1 MRTLFTLLLCLGL
14 LGGAGALVGLMAKFK
29 PEAQKI
35 ERERLL
41 PGVEVMTV
49 QPADVTLTLPSQGL
63 VQAMR
68 STVLAAEVG
77 GRVAKVSPRFKTG
90 ERFTEGEI
98 LVEIE
103 ESDYRSAMVQA
114 ESAVAEARAALVQ
127 EQARAEQAVRD
138 WNKLAPGQPPSE
150 LAARKP
156 QLQSAEAR
164 VRATEDAL
172 ERARRD
178 LERTR
183 IRVPFAGRLRATHT
197 EVGSFL
203 TPGARVA
210 DFDSTGRYE
219 IRLPMSLDD
228 YAFLE
233 ADSDAPV
240 ALSATIGGRDQR
252 WQGRLVRT
260 EGEVERSSR
269 SVHLVAE
276 IAEDKEP
283 QNEFLKPGLFLRA
296 EVAGR
301 TLKGVFEIPRRALL
315 DANRLLV
322 VDAED
327 RLSVRTVRVLRGG
340 RDTVLIDD
348 GLKPGERVCLTRLPA
363 PINGMQVRVV
373 DAPSAP
379 AP

>member
-1 MRTLFTLLLCLGL
+1 MRTVISLLVGLGIL
-14 LGGAGALVGLMAKFK
+14 AGAGALVGLMAKFK

-77 GRVAKVSPRFKTG
+77 GRVAMVSPRFKTG
-90 ERFTEGEI
+90 ERFAEGEI

-103 ESDYRSAMVQA
+103 ESDYRSAIVQA

-138 WNKLAPGQPPSE
+138 WNKLAPGQPPTE

-183 IRVPFAGRLRATHT
+183 IRAPFAGRLRATHT

-219 IRLPMSLDD
+219 IRLPVSLDD

-233 ADSDAPV
+233 AGSDAPV

-252 WQGRLVRT
+252 WQGQLKRT

-301 TLKGVFEIPRRALL
+301 TLKGVVEIPRRALL

-322 VDAED
+322 VDAEE

-363 PINGMQVRVV
+363 PINGMQVRIV

>member
-1 MRTLFTLLLCLGL
+1 MRTVITLFVGLGIL
-14 LGGAGALVGLMAKFK
+14 AAAGALVGLMVKFK

-49 QPADVTLTLPSQGL
+49 QPADVPLSLPSQGL

-68 STVLAAEVG
+68 STVLAAEVA

-90 ERFTEGEI
+90 ERFAEGEI
-98 LVEIE
+98 LVELE
-103 ESDYRSAMVQA
+103 GSDYRSAIVQA

-138 WNKLAPGQPPSE
+138 WNKLAPGQPPTD

-156 QLQSAEAR
+156 QLLSAESR
-164 VRATEDAL
+164 VRAAEDSL

-183 IRVPFAGRLRATHT
+183 IRAPFAGRVNAPHT

-203 TPGARVA
+203 TASARVA

-219 IRLPMSLDD
+219 IRLPVSLDD
-228 YAFLE
+228 YAFLD
-233 ADSDAPV
+233 AGSDPQV
-240 ALSATIGGRDQR
+240 ALSAVIGGRDYH

-260 EGEVERSSR
+260 EGEVERASR

-276 IAEDKEP
+276 IAEDDEP
-283 QNEFLKPGLFLRA
+283 RNAFLKPGLFLRA
-296 EVAGR
+296 EVTGR

-315 DANRLLV
+315 DASRLLV

-327 RLSVRTVRVLRGG
+327 RITVREVRVLRGG
-340 RDTVLIDD
+340 RDSVFIDE
-348 GLKPGERVCLTRLPA
+348 GLKAGERVCLTSLPA
-363 PINGMQVRVV
+363 PVNGMQVRVV
-373 DAPSAP
+373 QSSATP

>member
-1 MRTLFTLLLCLGL
+1 MRTVISLLVGLGIL
-14 LGGAGALVGLMAKFK
+14 AGAGALVGLMAKFK
-29 PEAQKI
+29 PEAQKV

-90 ERFTEGEI
+90 ERFAEGEI
-98 LVEIE
+98 LVELE
-103 ESDYRSAMVQA
+103 DSDYRSAIVQA

-138 WNKLAPGQPPSE
+138 WNKLAPSQPPAD

-183 IRVPFAGRLRATHT
+183 IRAPFAGRLRATHT

-210 DFDSTGRYE
+210 DYDSTGRYE
-219 IRLPMSLDD
+219 IRLPVSLDD
-228 YAFLE
+228 YAFLD
-233 ADSDAPV
+233 AGSDAPV
-240 ALSATIGGRDQR
+240 ALSATIGGREHR

-276 IAEDKEP
+276 IAEDHEP
-283 QNEFLKPGLFLRA
+283 RNAFLKPGLFLRA

-301 TLKGVFEIPRRALL
+301 PLKGVFEIPRRALI
-315 DANRLLV
+315 DASRLLV
-322 VDAED
+322 VDADEH
-327 RLSVRTVRVLRGG
+327 LSVRTVRVLRGG
-340 RDTVLIDD
+340 RDSVLIDD
-348 GLKPGERVCLTRLPA
+348 GLKPSERVCLTRLPA
-363 PINGMQVRVV
+363 PVNGMQVRVFG
-373 DAPSAP
+373 PSPSP

>member
-1 MRTLFTLLLCLGL
+1 MRTLLTLLFCLGI

-41 PGVEVMTV
+41 PGVEVMTA
-49 QPADVTLTLPSQGL
+49 QPTDAALTLPSQGL

-68 STVLAAEVG
+68 STLLAAEVS
-77 GRVAKVSPRFKTG
+77 GRVASVSPRFKTG
-90 ERFTEGEI
+90 ERFPEGEI
-98 LVEIE
+98 LIE
-103 ESDYRSAMVQA
+103 LEGSDYRSAIVQA
-114 ESAVAEARAALVQ
+114 ESALAEARAALVQ

-138 WNKLAPGQPPSE
+138 WNKLAPGQPPTE

-164 VRATEDAL
+164 VRAAEDSL

-183 IRVPFAGRLRATHT
+183 IRAPFAGRLRATHT
-197 EVGSFL
+197 EIGSFL
-203 TPGARVA
+203 TAGARVA

-219 IRLPMSLDD
+219 IRLPVSLDD
-228 YAFLE
+228 YAFLQTGT
-233 ADSDAPV
+233 DQPV
-240 ALSATIGGRDQR
+240 VLSATIGGRELR

-260 EGEVERSSR
+260 EGEIERASR

-276 IAEDKEP
+276 IAEDTEAY
-283 QNEFLKPGLFLRA
+283 NDFLKPGLFLRA

-315 DANRLLV
+315 DAGRLLV
-322 VDAED
+322 VDSED
-327 RLSVRTVRVLRGG
+327 RLAVREVRVLRGG
-340 RDTVLIDD
+340 RDSVLIDN
-348 GLKPGERVCLTRLPA
+348 GLKAGERVCLTNLPA
-363 PINGMQVRVV
+363 PVNGMQVRVV
-373 DAPSAP
+373 GPSTPP